1 MYSGLLRGS
10 TAKGSSTGFSQICP
24 AKVEALK
31 SYLFTESFLIL
42 KIKNTFLIFCVTL
55 YFNVTCLPLFTP
67 ISLTT
72 TKW

>member
-31 SYLFTESFLIL
+31 SYLFVINQYKASE
-42 KIKNTFLIFCVTL
+42 
-55 YFNVTCLPLFTP
+55 
-67 ISLTT
+67 
-72 TKW
+72 